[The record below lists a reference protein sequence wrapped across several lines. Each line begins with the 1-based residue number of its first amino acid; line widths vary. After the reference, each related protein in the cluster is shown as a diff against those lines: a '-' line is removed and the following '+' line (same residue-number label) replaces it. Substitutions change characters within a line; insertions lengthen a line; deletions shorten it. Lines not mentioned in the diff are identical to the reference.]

1 MKESFKPKINCR
13 FRIRQDIEKWIG
25 FFETKGVLTFNK
37 VGAFIVEQ
45 MRGDK
50 TIKQI
55 GEMTKTNFPDVEDS
69 MNEVISIT
77 KQLKA
82 ADFFQ

>member
-13 FRIRQDIEKWIG
+13 FRIRQDIEEWVG
-25 FFETKGVLTFNK
+25 FFETKGVLIFNE

-50 TIKQI
+50 TVKQI
-55 GEMTKTNFPDVEDS
+55 GEMVKTNFPDMEDS
-69 MNEVISIT
+69 MNEVISIA
-77 KQLKA
+77 KQLKE
-82 ADFFQ
+82 ADFF